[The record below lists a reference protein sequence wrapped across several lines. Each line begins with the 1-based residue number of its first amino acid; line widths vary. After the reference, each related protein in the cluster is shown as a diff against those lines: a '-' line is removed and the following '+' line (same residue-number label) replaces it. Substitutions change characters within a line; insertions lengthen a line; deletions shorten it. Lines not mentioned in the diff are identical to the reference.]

1 MEGGYKMKPILIDF
15 PEEFYTDR
23 LIIRKPMPGDGVA
36 VYPAMQASMNELK
49 QWMPWAHMEQTQ
61 EDLEANLREAHVR
74 FLTRE
79 DLRLHIFHKETG
91 AFIASSGLHRIN
103 WDIPKFE
110 IGYWIDSRFSGNG
123 YMTEAVQAI
132 VNFAFNELKAKR
144 VEFRCDTRN
153 VRSRAIP
160 ERLGFTLEG
169 VLKNDELSGDKKE
182 VRDTCVYAKVI

>member
-1 MEGGYKMKPILIDF
+1 MKPILIDF